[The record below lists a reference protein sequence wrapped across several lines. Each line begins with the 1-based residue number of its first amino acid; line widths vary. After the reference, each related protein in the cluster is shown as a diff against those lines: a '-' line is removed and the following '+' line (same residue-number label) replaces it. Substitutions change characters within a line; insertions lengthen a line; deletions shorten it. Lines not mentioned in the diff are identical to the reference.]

1 MICYLHVSIVDDVPN
16 QDVQGGIAVDVSS
29 RIMHSTA

>member
-1 MICYLHVSIVDDVPN
+1 MICYLHVSIFDDVPER
-16 QDVQGGIAVDVSS
+16 DIKGGIAVDVSS